1 MQKASEHKR
10 LNKGSSFLT
19 WRWNK
24 WGLLTVFLVIISY
37 SASVTYGFV
46 SDDRAFLVNNNKL
59 TSQAVSEYFH
69 KGVWEFSTFNVSKG
83 QLYRP
88 LALLNY
94 RLQSNLFGEYP
105 RGYHIINIS
114 AHLLVTY
121 LVFMLLSL
129 LIPASSVKSLALA
142 TSVFAVHPV
151 HVESVCWILGSND
164 VWATLW
170 SLAAIILLFRYKHKN
185 ELIYAILAMVAVF
198 AAMLTK
204 ELAYILPG
212 LIAISL
218 FYRKDKFPLKHIL
231 VLSVISGLLLGL
243 VLLFRKG
250 AVESPEFILSSERFV
265 NAFAYLLGYVKMT
278 VLPLPQKFFLTDPS
292 MGVVAKWEIV
302 LGISV
307 VIGYCILFWKRKD
320 GRILL
325 FISAIWYILI
335 LLPGLAASFH
345 AFRSTYASRLLYFAL
360 FPLSMII
367 LWLLDSPDKKFSRFM
382 ERFVMTVIMVFMVIT
397 VWTGFTWK
405 NQGSFLQLAMKS
417 TPDNFALHIDMG
429 DYYMETGKPNEA
441 IRSYENAAN
450 NMASTKARIP
460 SHQRLGEI
468 YGKNN
473 QLEKAQL
480 QFEAILMIDSL
491 NPSGLNGLGNIAALK
506 GDLHT
511 AKKSYEKVLKFHP
524 ADAIAK
530 NNLELVNRQIAA
542 EGKKN

>member
-24 WGLLTVFLVIISY
+24 WGLLPVFLVIISY
-37 SASVTYGFV
+37 SASVNYGFV